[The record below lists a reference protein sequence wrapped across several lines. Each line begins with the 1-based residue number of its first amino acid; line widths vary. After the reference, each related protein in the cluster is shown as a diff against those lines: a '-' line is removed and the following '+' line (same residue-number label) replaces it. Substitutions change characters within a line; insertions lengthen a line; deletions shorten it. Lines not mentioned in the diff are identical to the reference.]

1 MSKEV
6 PPAKVMTFLNSL
18 FTLFDELIDQYEVYK
33 VETAGD
39 CESVSRRNLI
49 FFVLLV
55 SHCFSHD
62 DSLCHSGY
70 IVAGALMMQVG
81 RCMNWMV

>member
-33 VETAGD
+33 V
-39 CESVSRRNLI
+39 
-49 FFVLLV
+49 
-55 SHCFSHD
+55 
-62 DSLCHSGY
+62 
-70 IVAGALMMQVG
+70 
-81 RCMNWMV
+81 